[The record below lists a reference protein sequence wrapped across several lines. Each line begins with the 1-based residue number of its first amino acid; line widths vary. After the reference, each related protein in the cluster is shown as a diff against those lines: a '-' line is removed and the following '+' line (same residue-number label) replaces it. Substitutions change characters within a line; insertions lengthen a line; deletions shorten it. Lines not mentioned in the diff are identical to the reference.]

1 MKSYYSSLIFLIF
14 IGCFAHA
21 QESVLAESM
30 ERGSEIYADFC
41 VNCHLEEGEG
51 IIGTFPPLAKSDYLA
66 QNREASIQGVKYGLR
81 GEITV
86 NGVTYNN
93 TMTRMGLDDEEIADV
108 MNYIMNSWGNFSDE
122 IVTVKEVEAIEKKS
136 KSKRQRQ

>member
-14 IGCFAHA
+14 IGCFGQA

-30 ERGSEIYADFC
+30 QRGSEIYADFC
-41 VNCHLEEGEG
+41 VTCHLEEGEG

-66 QNREASIQGVKYGLR
+66 QNRETSIRGVKYGLQ

-93 TMTRMGLDDEEIADV
+93 IMTPLGLEDDEIADV
-108 MNYIMNSWGNFSDE
+108 MNYIMNSWGNFSDKT
-122 IVTVKEVEAIEKKS
+122 VTIEEVEAIEK
-136 KSKRQRQ
+136 